1 MPDRRSPSSS
11 AGRDFLRQIIDR
23 DIAAGR
29 YDGVITRFPP
39 EPNGYLHIGHAKSI
53 LLNFG
58 IAEEY
63 GGRCHLRFDDTN
75 PETEEAEFVE
85 AIKEDVRWLGFDW
98 GEHLYHAADYF
109 GQMYGFAERLIRNG
123 KAYVD
128 SQDEAAIR
136 ESRGTVTEPGIPG
149 PDRQRP
155 VEENLAL
162 FRGMRDGAFGEGEYV
177 LRAKIDL
184 AAPNMLMRDPIL
196 YRIRHASHYRSGD
209 EWCIYPMYDYAH
221 CLEDAIEEVTHS
233 FCTLEFENNRELY
246 DWILDELGFEEPRPH
261 QYEFGKGLINYT
273 VTSKRKLLRLV
284 RAGLVAGWDDPRL
297 PTLTA
302 LRRRGVPP
310 EALLAFWGRVGVA
323 RADARID
330 VGTLEFAIR
339 DELNRKAPRVF
350 AVLDPLKVVLTDW
363 EPGRTRDLD
372 APYFPHDVPLE
383 GSRTLPFSGEFF
395 IERGDFSE
403 DPPPG
408 FKRLVPG
415 GEVRLRYG
423 CIIRCVR
430 AVRDGKG
437 RVAELHC
444 THDPDSWH
452 GEPGSGRRVPGTIH
466 WVPAGEAVPCEV
478 RLYDRLFSVPDPDAA
493 AAARGE
499 ESTFMDFL
507 NPESLEVR
515 EGALVEPSVLG
526 DPRESRYQFERTGYF
541 WRDPVDDSAGR
552 PVFNRIVTL
561 RDVWSRREAR
571 PGKGE
576 SRQAAKGRTGSR
588 GRGSVGGRS
597 RLPRGPAAGC
607 RTNCRRARTSSPAGS
622 GLPRWTRRSSR
633 GTPNGAASSRRPPRR
648 IRNRA
653 RAPQMGCSSR
663 TGSSTSCLGSGTAAR
678 SEHLPFGPAELAG
691 TRRACGPGGV
701 ISSSAASRGAR
712 PCWPGRV
719 GSRRRSSDASTF
731 SRCVARRAWSPSS
744 PRDPRGESG
753 EGSASTVRGERGAA
767 RLLHGAGDG
776 EDGRQGRSG
785 ALGADAQGPALGRE
799 RGKGGPERLI
809 RASGCRVP
817 VATGTGLARSP
828 FTTALF
834 GSGTRWRVPR
844 AH

>member
-109 GQMYGFAERLIRNG
+109 GQMYGFAEQLIRNG

-430 AVRDGKG
+430 AVRDGNG

-561 RDVWSRREAR
+561 RDVWARREAR

-576 SRQAAKGRTGSR
+576 SRQAAKGADREPRPRERRRPEPSSPGTRRRLPDELQARADELVRRFGLTEVDAEILARDAER
-588 GRGSVGGRS
+588 GRFLEAAAEAYPEPGEGAANGVQLANWIIHE
-597 RLPRGPAAGC
+597 LPRVREG
-607 RTNCRRARTSSPAGS
+607 RA
-622 GLPRWTRRSSR
+622 L
-633 GTPNGAASSRRPPRR
+633 
-648 IRNRA
+648 
-653 RAPQMGCSSR
+653 
-663 TGSSTSCLGSGTAAR
+663 
-678 SEHLPFGPAELAG
+678 EDLPFGPTELAELVALVV
-691 TRRACGPGGV
+691 GGA
-701 ISSSAASRGAR
+701 ISSSAAAEVLGVLAR
-712 PCWPGRV
+712 EGGEPAEIV
-719 GSRRRSSDASTF
+719 RRLDLRQVRDADRLEPVIAEILAANPEKAEEFRSGKEGLLGYF
-731 SRCVARRAWSPSS
+731 MGQVMARTGGKA
-744 PRDPRGESG
+744 DPALSARMLKARLSGES
-753 EGSASTVRGERGAA
+753 EEK
-767 RLLHGAGDG
+767 AGQNG
-776 EDGRQGRSG
+776 
-785 ALGADAQGPALGRE
+785 
-799 RGKGGPERLI
+799 
-809 RASGCRVP
+809 
-817 VATGTGLARSP
+817 
-828 FTTALF
+828 
-834 GSGTRWRVPR
+834 
-844 AH
+844 

>member
-1 MPDRRSPSSS
+1 M
-11 AGRDFLRQIIDR
+11 
-23 DIAAGR
+23 
-29 YDGVITRFPP
+29 ITRFPP

-109 GQMYGFAERLIRNG
+109 GQMYGFAEQLIRCG

-128 SQDEAAIR
+128 SQDEVAIR
-136 ESRGTVTEPGIPG
+136 ESRGTVTEPGNPG
-149 PDRQRP
+149 PDRERS

-196 YRIRHASHYRSGD
+196 YRIRHASHHRSGD

-221 CLEDAIEEVTHS
+221 CLEDAIEKVTHS

-284 RAGLVAGWDDPRL
+284 RGGLVAGWDDPRL

-383 GSRTLPFSGEFF
+383 GSRTLPFSGELF

-437 RVAELHC
+437 RVVELHC

-466 WVPAGEAVPCEV
+466 WVPAAEAVPCEV
-478 RLYDRLFSVPDPDAA
+478 RLYDRLFSVPDPDAV
-493 AAARGE
+493 AAARGG
-499 ESTFMDFL
+499 ESTFLDFL
-507 NPESLEVR
+507 NPDSLEVR

-541 WRDPVDDSAGR
+541 WRDPVDDSAAR

-561 RDVWSRREAR
+561 RDVWSRRGAGL
-571 PGKGE
+571 GKGD
-576 SRQAAKGRTGSR
+576 GSR
-588 GRGSVGGRS
+588 AAEGTDRQPRPQEHRRPEPSSPGTRRRLPDELQIRADELVRRFGLTEVDAEILARDDERGSFLEAAAEAYPEPGRGPESGVQLANWIIHE
-597 RLPRGPAAGC
+597 LPRVRDG
-607 RTNCRRARTSSPAGS
+607 RA
-622 GLPRWTRRSSR
+622 LE
-633 GTPNGAASSRRPPRR
+633 N
-648 IRNRA
+648 
-653 RAPQMGCSSR
+653 
-663 TGSSTSCLGSGTAAR
+663 
-678 SEHLPFGPAELAG
+678 LPFGPAELAG
-691 TRRACGPGGV
+691 LVALVEQGE
-701 ISSSAASRGAR
+701 ISSSAGAEVLAVLAREGGEPVEIVRRLDLLQMRDAESLEPVISSVLAASPGKVRQYRGGKEGLLGYFMGQVMAQTRGKADPALAAR
-712 PCWPGRV
+712 MLKDWL
-719 GSRRRSSDASTF
+719 
-731 SRCVARRAWSPSS
+731 
-744 PRDPRGESG
+744 RGES
-753 EGSASTVRGERGAA
+753 EQEVA
-767 RLLHGAGDG
+767 RDG
-776 EDGRQGRSG
+776 
-785 ALGADAQGPALGRE
+785 
-799 RGKGGPERLI
+799 
-809 RASGCRVP
+809 
-817 VATGTGLARSP
+817 
-828 FTTALF
+828 
-834 GSGTRWRVPR
+834 
-844 AH
+844 

>member
-109 GQMYGFAERLIRNG
+109 GQMYGFAEQLIRNG

-383 GSRTLPFSGEFF
+383 GSRTLPFSREFF

-478 RLYDRLFSVPDPDAA
+478 RLYDRLFNVPDPDAA

-561 RDVWSRREAR
+561 RDVWARREAR

-576 SRQAAKGRTGSR
+576 SRQAAKGADREPRPRERRRPEPSSPGTRRRLPDELQARADELVRRFGLTEVDAEILARDAER
-588 GRGSVGGRS
+588 GRFLEAAAEAYPEPGEGAANGVQLANWIIHE
-597 RLPRGPAAGC
+597 LPRVREG
-607 RTNCRRARTSSPAGS
+607 RA
-622 GLPRWTRRSSR
+622 L
-633 GTPNGAASSRRPPRR
+633 
-648 IRNRA
+648 
-653 RAPQMGCSSR
+653 
-663 TGSSTSCLGSGTAAR
+663 
-678 SEHLPFGPAELAG
+678 EDLPFGPTELAELVALVV
-691 TRRACGPGGV
+691 GGA
-701 ISSSAASRGAR
+701 ISSSAAAEVLGVLAGEGGEPAEIVRRLDLRQVRDADRLEPVIAEVLAANPEKAEEFRSGKEGLLGYFMGQVMAR
-712 PCWPGRV
+712 TGGKADPAL
-719 GSRRRSSDASTF
+719 S
-731 SRCVARRAWSPSS
+731 ARMLKARLS
-744 PRDPRGESG
+744 GES
-753 EGSASTVRGERGAA
+753 EEK
-767 RLLHGAGDG
+767 AGQNG
-776 EDGRQGRSG
+776 
-785 ALGADAQGPALGRE
+785 
-799 RGKGGPERLI
+799 
-809 RASGCRVP
+809 
-817 VATGTGLARSP
+817 
-828 FTTALF
+828 
-834 GSGTRWRVPR
+834 
-844 AH
+844 

>member
-109 GQMYGFAERLIRNG
+109 GQMYGFAEQLIRNG

-149 PDRQRP
+149 PDRERP

-162 FRGMRDGAFGEGEYV
+162 FRGMRDGAFAEGEYV

-196 YRIRHASHYRSGD
+196 YRIRHASHHRSGD

-221 CLEDAIEEVTHS
+221 CLEDAIEKVTHS

-284 RAGLVAGWDDPRL
+284 RGGLVAGWDDPRL

-383 GSRTLPFSGEFF
+383 GSRTIPFSGELF

-430 AVRDGKG
+430 AVRDRKG
-437 RVAELHC
+437 RVVELHC
-444 THDPDSWH
+444 THNPDSWH
-452 GEPGSGRRVPGTIH
+452 GELGSGRRVPGTIH
-466 WVPAGEAVPCEV
+466 WVPAAEAVPCEV

-499 ESTFMDFL
+499 ESTFLDFL
-507 NPESLEVR
+507 NPDSLEVR
-515 EGALVEPSVLG
+515 EGALVEPSVVG

-552 PVFNRIVTL
+552 LVFNRIVTL
-561 RDVWSRREAR
+561 RDVWSRRGAGL
-571 PGKGE
+571 GKGD
-576 SRQAAKGRTGSR
+576 GSR
-588 GRGSVGGRS
+588 AAEGADRQPRPQERRRPEPTSPGTRRRLPDELQVRADELVRRFGLTEVDAEILARDDERSRFLEAAAEAYPEPGRGPESGVALANWIIHE
-597 RLPRGPAAGC
+597 LPRVRDG
-607 RTNCRRARTSSPAGS
+607 RA
-622 GLPRWTRRSSR
+622 L
-633 GTPNGAASSRRPPRR
+633 
-648 IRNRA
+648 
-653 RAPQMGCSSR
+653 
-663 TGSSTSCLGSGTAAR
+663 
-678 SEHLPFGPAELAG
+678 EHLPFGPAELAG
-691 TRRACGPGGV
+691 LVALV
-701 ISSSAASRGAR
+701 DQEAISSSAGAEVLAVLAREGGEPAEIVRRLDLFQMRDADSLEHVISSVLAASPGKVGQYRGGKEGLLGYFMGQLMAR
-712 PCWPGRV
+712 TGGKADP
-719 GSRRRSSDASTF
+719 ALA
-731 SRCVARRAWSPSS
+731 ARMLKDRL
-744 PRDPRGESG
+744 RGESA
-753 EGSASTVRGERGAA
+753 EEAA
-767 RLLHGAGDG
+767 RDG
-776 EDGRQGRSG
+776 
-785 ALGADAQGPALGRE
+785 
-799 RGKGGPERLI
+799 
-809 RASGCRVP
+809 
-817 VATGTGLARSP
+817 
-828 FTTALF
+828 
-834 GSGTRWRVPR
+834 
-844 AH
+844 

>member
-23 DIAAGR
+23 DIVAGR
-29 YDGVITRFPP
+29 CDGVVTRFPP

-85 AIKEDVRWLGFDW
+85 AIKEDVLWLGFDW

-109 GQMYGFAERLIRNG
+109 GQMYGFAEQLIRNG

-149 PDRQRP
+149 PDRERP

-284 RAGLVAGWDDPRL
+284 RAGHVAGWDDPRL

-363 EPGRTRDLD
+363 EPGRTRELD

-383 GSRTLPFSGEFF
+383 GSRTLPFSGEIF

-403 DPPPG
+403 DPPKG

-437 RVAELHC
+437 EVVELHC
-444 THDPDSWH
+444 THDPDTWH
-452 GEPGSGRRVPGTIH
+452 GKPGSGRRVPGTIH
-466 WVPAGEAVPCEV
+466 WVPAREAVPCEV

-499 ESTFMDFL
+499 ERTFLDFL

-541 WRDPVDDSAGR
+541 WRDPVEDSAGR

-561 RDVWSRREAR
+561 RDVWSRRGAR
-571 PGKGE
+571 
-576 SRQAAKGRTGSR
+576 AAKADGRQPARGADGVPRPRERRRTEPSAPDTRRRLPDQLQVRSDELVRRFGLTEVDAEILARDDER
-588 GRGSVGGRS
+588 GRFLEAAAEAYPEAGEGVANGVQLANWIIHE
-597 RLPRGPAAGC
+597 LPRV
-607 RTNCRRARTSSPAGS
+607 REDRA
-622 GLPRWTRRSSR
+622 L
-633 GTPNGAASSRRPPRR
+633 
-648 IRNRA
+648 
-653 RAPQMGCSSR
+653 
-663 TGSSTSCLGSGTAAR
+663 
-678 SEHLPFGPAELAG
+678 EHLPFGPAELAELVG
-691 TRRACGPGGV
+691 LVVGGA
-701 ISSSAASRGAR
+701 ISSSAAAEVLGVLAREGGEPAEIVRRLDLHQMRDAGRLEPVVAEILAASPEKVGQYRGGKEGLLGYFMGQVMAR
-712 PCWPGRV
+712 TGGKADP
-719 GSRRRSSDASTF
+719 ALA
-731 SRCVARRAWSPSS
+731 ARMLKARL
-744 PRDPRGESG
+744 RGES
-753 EGSASTVRGERGAA
+753 EEE
-767 RLLHGAGDG
+767 AGHD
-776 EDGRQGRSG
+776 D
-785 ALGADAQGPALGRE
+785 
-799 RGKGGPERLI
+799 
-809 RASGCRVP
+809 
-817 VATGTGLARSP
+817 
-828 FTTALF
+828 
-834 GSGTRWRVPR
+834 
-844 AH
+844 

>member
-109 GQMYGFAERLIRNG
+109 GQMYGFAEQLIRNG

-149 PDRQRP
+149 PDRERP

-184 AAPNMLMRDPIL
+184 AATNMLMRDPIL
-196 YRIRHASHYRSGD
+196 YRIRHASHHRSGD

-221 CLEDAIEEVTHS
+221 CLEDAIEKVTHS

-284 RAGLVAGWDDPRL
+284 RGGLVAGWDDPRL

-372 APYFPHDVPLE
+372 APYYPHDVPLE

-430 AVRDGKG
+430 AVRDGEG
-437 RVAELHC
+437 RVVELHC

-452 GEPGSGRRVPGTIH
+452 GAPGSGRRVPGTIH
-466 WVPAGEAVPCEV
+466 WVPAVEAVPCEV

-493 AAARGE
+493 AAARGG
-499 ESTFMDFL
+499 ESTILDFL
-507 NPESLEVR
+507 NPDSLEVR
-515 EGALVEPSVLG
+515 ERALVEPSVLG
-526 DPRESRYQFERTGYF
+526 DLRGSRYQFERTGYF
-541 WRDPVDDSAGR
+541 WRDPVDDSAAR

-561 RDVWSRREAR
+561 RDVWSRRGAGL
-571 PGKGE
+571 GKGDGSQAPE
-576 SRQAAKGRTGSR
+576 EADRQPKPRERRRPEPPSPGTRPKLPDELQVRADELVRRFGLTEVDAEILARDDEQGRFLEAAAEAYPGP
-588 GRGSVGGRS
+588 GRGPESGVQLANWIIHE
-597 RLPRGPAAGC
+597 LPRVRDG
-607 RTNCRRARTSSPAGS
+607 RA
-622 GLPRWTRRSSR
+622 LE
-633 GTPNGAASSRRPPRR
+633 N
-648 IRNRA
+648 
-653 RAPQMGCSSR
+653 
-663 TGSSTSCLGSGTAAR
+663 
-678 SEHLPFGPAELAG
+678 LPFGPAELAG
-691 TRRACGPGGV
+691 VVALVDQGA
-701 ISSSAASRGAR
+701 ISSSAGAEVLAVLAREGGEPVEIVRRLDLLQVRDPESLEPVISSVLAASPGKVGQYRRGKEGLLGYFMGQVMARTGGKADPALASRLLKDR
-712 PCWPGRV
+712 L
-719 GSRRRSSDASTF
+719 
-731 SRCVARRAWSPSS
+731 
-744 PRDPRGESG
+744 RGES
-753 EGSASTVRGERGAA
+753 EEGAA
-767 RLLHGAGDG
+767 RDG
-776 EDGRQGRSG
+776 
-785 ALGADAQGPALGRE
+785 
-799 RGKGGPERLI
+799 
-809 RASGCRVP
+809 
-817 VATGTGLARSP
+817 
-828 FTTALF
+828 
-834 GSGTRWRVPR
+834 
-844 AH
+844 

>member
-109 GQMYGFAERLIRNG
+109 GQMYGFAEQLIRNG

-561 RDVWSRREAR
+561 RDVWARREAR

-576 SRQAAKGRTGSR
+576 SRQAAKGADREPRPRERRRPEPSSPGTRRRLPDELQARADELARRFGLTEVDAEILARDAER
-588 GRGSVGGRS
+588 GRFLEAAAEAYPEPGEGAANGVQLANWIIHE
-597 RLPRGPAAGC
+597 LPRVREG
-607 RTNCRRARTSSPAGS
+607 RA
-622 GLPRWTRRSSR
+622 L
-633 GTPNGAASSRRPPRR
+633 
-648 IRNRA
+648 
-653 RAPQMGCSSR
+653 
-663 TGSSTSCLGSGTAAR
+663 
-678 SEHLPFGPAELAG
+678 EDLPFGPTELAELVALVV
-691 TRRACGPGGV
+691 GGA
-701 ISSSAASRGAR
+701 ISSSAAAEVLGVLAGEGGEPAEIVRRLDLRQVRDADRLEPVIAEVLAANPEKAEEFRSGKEGLLGYFMGQVMAR
-712 PCWPGRV
+712 TGGKADPAL
-719 GSRRRSSDASTF
+719 S
-731 SRCVARRAWSPSS
+731 ARMLKARLS
-744 PRDPRGESG
+744 GES
-753 EGSASTVRGERGAA
+753 EEK
-767 RLLHGAGDG
+767 AGQNG
-776 EDGRQGRSG
+776 
-785 ALGADAQGPALGRE
+785 
-799 RGKGGPERLI
+799 
-809 RASGCRVP
+809 
-817 VATGTGLARSP
+817 
-828 FTTALF
+828 
-834 GSGTRWRVPR
+834 
-844 AH
+844 

>member
-1 MPDRRSPSSS
+1 MPDRRTPSSS
-11 AGRDFLRQIIDR
+11 TGRDFLRQIIDR

-98 GEHLYHAADYF
+98 GEYLYHAADYF
-109 GQMYGFAERLIRNG
+109 GQMYEFAEQLIRNG

-149 PDRQRP
+149 PDRERP
-155 VEENLAL
+155 VEENLEL
-162 FRGMRDGAFGEGEYV
+162 FRGMRDGAFREGEYV

-196 YRIRHASHYRSGD
+196 YRIRHASHHRSGD

-221 CLEDAIEEVTHS
+221 CLEDAIEKVTHS

-284 RAGLVAGWDDPRL
+284 RGGHVAGWDDPRL

-310 EALLAFWGRVGVA
+310 DALLAFWGRVGVA

-383 GSRTLPFSGEFF
+383 GSRTLPFSGEVF

-408 FKRLVPG
+408 FKRLVSG

-430 AVRDGKG
+430 AVRDGEG
-437 RVAELHC
+437 RVVELHC

-452 GEPGSGRRVPGTIH
+452 GKPGSGRRVPGTIH
-466 WVPAGEAVPCEV
+466 WVPAAEAVPCEV

-493 AAARGE
+493 AAARGD
-499 ESTFMDFL
+499 ESTILDFL
-507 NPESLEVR
+507 NPDSLEVR

-526 DPRESRYQFERTGYF
+526 DPRDSRYQFERTGYF
-541 WRDPVDDSAGR
+541 WRDPVDDSAVL

-561 RDVWSRREAR
+561 RDVWSRRGAR
-571 PGKGE
+571 PGTGNGKKSARRAE
-576 SRQAAKGRTGSR
+576 REAKPRERRRPEPSSPGSR
-588 GRGSVGGRS
+588 RGLPDELQARADGLVRRFGLTEVDADILARDDERGRFLEAAAGAWPEPERGPESGVQLANWIIHE
-597 RLPRGPAAGC
+597 LPRVRDG
-607 RTNCRRARTSSPAGS
+607 RA
-622 GLPRWTRRSSR
+622 L
-633 GTPNGAASSRRPPRR
+633 
-648 IRNRA
+648 
-653 RAPQMGCSSR
+653 
-663 TGSSTSCLGSGTAAR
+663 
-678 SEHLPFGPAELAG
+678 EDLPFGPAELAG
-691 TRRACGPGGV
+691 LVALV
-701 ISSSAASRGAR
+701 DQELISSSAGAEVLAVLAQEGGEPAEIVRRLDLLQMRDSERLEPVISSVLAASPGKVGQYRGGKEGLLGYFMGQVMARTGGKADPGLASRMLKAR
-712 PCWPGRV
+712 L
-719 GSRRRSSDASTF
+719 
-731 SRCVARRAWSPSS
+731 
-744 PRDPRGESG
+744 RGEG
-753 EGSASTVRGERGAA
+753 EEE
-767 RLLHGAGDG
+767 AGRDG
-776 EDGRQGRSG
+776 
-785 ALGADAQGPALGRE
+785 
-799 RGKGGPERLI
+799 
-809 RASGCRVP
+809 
-817 VATGTGLARSP
+817 
-828 FTTALF
+828 
-834 GSGTRWRVPR
+834 
-844 AH
+844 